1 MRNRIWSL
9 IFSAVLVSSAAF
21 AQQPAAVAPPAET
34 TVRTPAEVVAAL
46 KSGGYVVYFRHS
58 ATDFS
63 QNDEK
68 MRDFDDCANQRNL
81 TEGGRE
87 QSKRIGAAWRALGI
101 PVGNVF
107 ASPFCRTR
115 ETAQLAFGKY
125 ERAGEARGGP
135 GTAGD
140 PARYRPLSIMLST
153 APAKG
158 VNDVIVSHGNPF
170 RALHPDMPYLAEGE
184 AAVIRPLGDG
194 KHEVFGRVTSASW
207 PQ

>member
-1 MRNRIWSL
+1 MRNRVWSFL
-9 IFSAVLVSSAAF
+9 FCAALLSSVAFS
-21 AQQPAAVAPPAET
+21 QQPAVAPASQATE
-34 TVRTPAEVVAAL
+34 RTPAELVSAL
-46 KSGGYVVYFRHS
+46 KSGGYVVYFRHA

-81 TEGGRE
+81 TDGGRE

-101 PVGNVF
+101 RVGKVY
-107 ASPFCRTR
+107 ASPYCRTR

-135 GTAGD
+135 GTASD
-140 PARYRPLSIMLST
+140 SARYRPLSLMLAT
-153 APAKG
+153 APANG

-170 RALHPDMPYLAEGE
+170 RALHQDMPYLAEGE
-184 AAVIRPLGDG
+184 AAIIKPLGDG
-194 KHEVFGRVTSASW
+194 KHEVFGRVTSDSW
-207 PQ
+207 QK